1 MVQAG
6 RILLIKFN
14 RFRNSGVGLD
24 VGIINKYFNLN
35 GANLYNY
42 SINPECMTGL

>member
-24 VGIINKYFNLN
+24 AGTINKYFKIW
-35 GANLYNY
+35 ANLYNY
-42 SINPECMTGL
+42 SGIPECVT